1 MVTSRRGGK
10 LGDIAWTIRKRN
22 GTSEGP
28 KFLELVRKETLKNER
43 EKAGLLSAAQDQAL
57 RTQKTSGIVL
67 IKRMCPQY
75 VVYVKEGREN

>member
-1 MVTSRRGGK
+1 MVTSRRGWWK

-57 RTQKTSGIVL
+57 RTQKH
-67 IKRMCPQY
+67 Q
-75 VVYVKEGREN
+75 E